1 MKTSRFKIAAIVAAV
16 VMTAALAV
24 SQTVMRAHY
33 HGHGM
38 YGGRMM
44 GFPARSL
51 NLTDAQRTQMKEVM
65 AKEKPTLSPLFK
77 EMAGAQNQLR
87 QLAMSDNFDEG
98 KARELATQQT
108 QTMTELAV
116 QKARV
121 QSELY
126 KLLTP
131 EQKTKLAQIMQARE
145 QRFQQHTQE
154 APAPSQ

>member
-1 MKTSRFKIAAIVAAV
+1 MKTSHFKILAIVAAV
-16 VMTAALAV
+16 LMTAALAV
-24 SQTVMRAHY
+24 SQTVTRAHY

-38 YGGRMM
+38 HGGRMM
-44 GFPARSL
+44 GFPAHAL
-51 NLTDAQRTQMKEVM
+51 NLTDAQKTQMKELM
-65 AKEKPTLSPLFK
+65 TKEKPTLSPLFK
-77 EMAGAQNQLR
+77 QMAGTQNQLR

-98 KARELATQQT
+98 KARELAAQQT

-131 EQKTKLAQIMQARE
+131 EQKTKLAEMMQARE
-145 QRFQQHTQE
+145 QRFQQHSQE
-154 APAPSQ
+154 APAQSQ